1 MLFRSKYLIGIYD
14 FPQKTSIFEVLKDIT
29 NMKILFTKL
38 SQIFIHCVI
47 AFIKYPLWLVIFA
60 SCLVQFFF
68 INKIETCLKYFLVC
82 LLFNLAFIISIF
94 FTFNSFDFMLR
105 VSLDRLLFQTSG
117 FYIPLILLS
126 LRDIKIFKK

>member
-1 MLFRSKYLIGIYD
+1 
-14 FPQKTSIFEVLKDIT
+14 
-29 NMKILFTKL
+29 MKILFTKL

-126 LRDIKIFKK
+126 LRDIKVFKK